1 MLSELQDTIN
11 KPETSSQQRAAS
23 CQGQQLRKKEDPM
36 NAYDLTEFIK
46 LSSVL
51 NYNLSAASLN
61 RYNVMMYI
69 IGGKTLDRRA
79 AKDREKKA
87 ILMDALGYI
96 FSAYQDK
103 RRHLGPMA
111 VLHPLRATVL
121 FARNQER
128 LNLVG
133 LLSVLFHDI
142 MEDINTHDFDIN
154 QWTEMEG
161 RLYSLLERMGGE
173 DESNLLSHIVA
184 LTRTKRESYYQYIG
198 RLLEKADHFPQLI
211 YVKLADRLDN
221 TLDMRIDLEDPL
233 MGIDFFQNIFQLLF
247 VNNYRGYKP
256 ADDHP
261 PTSAI
266 NGARRLYQ
274 LFKNTVLLSLIRQHP
289 SFIGDP
295 ALNVLFESVC
305 DASLKEAQRTLIH
318 LMGFHIKDT
327 ADQRNLLLEAM
338 AYCFSGRID
347 LITKPDRSQL
357 LDGLFS
363 TYFAHNDKKVLQR
376 QLDILYQNK
385 QLMIEAAIA
394 FVVIFLHFL
403 NDSRYY
409 IHGISPDGI
418 EPT

>member
-1 MLSELQDTIN
+1 MQ
-11 KPETSSQQRAAS
+11 P
-23 CQGQQLRKKEDPM
+23 
-36 NAYDLTEFIK
+36 YDLTEFIR

-69 IGGKTLDRRA
+69 IGGKTLARSA
-79 AKDREKKA
+79 AEDREKKS
-87 ILMDALGYI
+87 ILMDALGYL
-96 FSAYQDK
+96 FSAYHQK

-121 FARNQER
+121 FARNQEP

-142 MEDINTHDFDIN
+142 MEDINPYDFDIN
-154 QWTEMEG
+154 QWIDMEG
-161 RLYSLLERMGGE
+161 RLYGLLERMG
-173 DESNLLSHIVA
+173 DEEESSLLSHIVA
-184 LTRTKRESYYQYIG
+184 LSRTKRESYYQYIG
-198 RLLEKADHFPQLI
+198 RLLEKAVHSPQLI
-211 YVKLADRLDN
+211 QVKLADRLDN
-221 TLDMRIDLEDPL
+221 TLDMRIDLKDPL
-233 MGIDFFQNIFQLLF
+233 ADIDFFQDIFQLLF
-247 VNNYRGYKP
+247 VNNYRGYQP

-266 NGARRLYQ
+266 NGASRLYQ
-274 LFKNTVLLSLIRQHP
+274 LFKNTVLLSLIRQQQ
-289 SFIGDP
+289 SFNSDP
-295 ALNVLFESVC
+295 ALNILFEAVC

-318 LMGFHIKDT
+318 LMGFHIKQT
-327 ADQRNLLLEAM
+327 VDQRSLLLEAM
-338 AYCFSGRID
+338 EYCFSGKID
-347 LITKPDRSQL
+347 LVTKPDRNQL

-363 TYFAHNDKKVLQR
+363 TYFAHNSKKILKR

-385 QLMIEAAIA
+385 QLMIEASIA

-409 IHGISPDGI
+409 IHGISREGI
-418 EPT
+418 EPR

>member
-1 MLSELQDTIN
+1 MPL
-11 KPETSSQQRAAS
+11 
-23 CQGQQLRKKEDPM
+23 
-36 NAYDLTEFIK
+36 YDLTEFIR

-69 IGGKTLDRRA
+69 IGGKTLDRSVS
-79 AKDREKKA
+79 KDREKKG
-87 ILMDALGYI
+87 ILMDALGYL
-96 FSAYQDK
+96 FSAYQQK

-121 FARNQER
+121 FARNQKR

-142 MEDINTHDFDIN
+142 MEDINPNDFDIH
-154 QWTEMEG
+154 QWADMES
-161 RLYSLLERMGGE
+161 RLYGLLERIEGK

-184 LTRTKRESYYQYIG
+184 LTRTQQESYYQYIG
-198 RLLEKADHFPQLI
+198 RLLEKAGQAPQLI
-211 YVKLADRLDN
+211 HVKLADRLDN

-233 MGIDFFQNIFQLLF
+233 AGVDFFQNIFQLLF
-247 VNNYRGYKP
+247 VNNYRGYQP
-256 ADDHP
+256 TDDHP

-274 LFKNTVLLSLIRQHP
+274 LFKNTVLLSLIRQHR
-289 SFIGDP
+289 SFNSDP
-295 ALNVLFESVC
+295 DLNVLFEAVC

-327 ADQRNLLLEAM
+327 ADQRKLLLEAM
-338 AYCFSGRID
+338 EYCFSGRID
-347 LITKPDRSQL
+347 LVTKPDRTQL

-363 TYFAHNDKKVLQR
+363 TYFAHNTKKLLLR

-385 QLMIEAAIA
+385 QLMIEASIA

-409 IHGISPDGI
+409 IHGISRDGI
-418 EPT
+418 EPA

>member
-1 MLSELQDTIN
+1 MQ
-11 KPETSSQQRAAS
+11 P
-23 CQGQQLRKKEDPM
+23 
-36 NAYDLTEFIK
+36 YDLTEFIR

-69 IGGKTLDRRA
+69 IGGKTLARSA
-79 AKDREKKA
+79 AEDREKKS
-87 ILMDALGYI
+87 ILMDALGYL
-96 FSAYQDK
+96 FSAYHQK

-121 FARNQER
+121 FARNQEP

-142 MEDINTHDFDIN
+142 MEDINPYDFDIN
-154 QWTEMEG
+154 QWIDMEG
-161 RLYSLLERMGGE
+161 RLYGLLERMG
-173 DESNLLSHIVA
+173 DEEESSLLSHIVA

-198 RLLEKADHFPQLI
+198 RLLEKAFHSPQLI
-211 YVKLADRLDN
+211 QVKLADRLDN
-221 TLDMRIDLEDPL
+221 TLDMRIDLKDPL
-233 MGIDFFQNIFQLLF
+233 ADIDFFQDIFQLLF
-247 VNNYRGYKP
+247 VNNYRGYQP

-266 NGARRLYQ
+266 NGASRLYQ
-274 LFKNTVLLSLIRQHP
+274 LFKNTVLLSLIRQHQ
-289 SFIGDP
+289 SFNSDP
-295 ALNVLFESVC
+295 ALNVLFEAVC

-318 LMGFHIKDT
+318 LLGFHIKQT
-327 ADQRNLLLEAM
+327 VDQRSLLLEAM
-338 AYCFSGRID
+338 EYCFSGKID
-347 LITKPDRSQL
+347 LVTKPDRNQL

-363 TYFAHNDKKVLQR
+363 TYFAHNSKKILKR

-385 QLMIEAAIA
+385 QLMIEASIA

-409 IHGISPDGI
+409 IHGISREGI
-418 EPT
+418 EPR